1 MSAIGTPAPV
11 PGVRTRPME
20 AADWPAVEEIYR
32 EGIATGQA
40 TFESAPPAT
49 WEDFSGSRPAAF
61 RLVAVDE
68 GSAVL
73 GWVAATRVSARDVY
87 RGVIEHSVYVH
98 PRAAGRGVAGVL
110 LRELIRVAEDEGI
123 WTIQGSLFPEN
134 TASVRL
140 HESAGFRVVGRR
152 ERIALMT
159 YGPFAGQWRDTVIVE
174 RRSPVADPR

>member
-1 MSAIGTPAPV
+1 
-11 PGVRTRPME
+11 ME

-32 EGIATGQA
+32 EGIATGRA

-73 GWVAATRVSARDVY
+73 GWVAATRVPAGDVY

-110 LRELIRVAEDEGI
+110 LRELIRVTEDEGI